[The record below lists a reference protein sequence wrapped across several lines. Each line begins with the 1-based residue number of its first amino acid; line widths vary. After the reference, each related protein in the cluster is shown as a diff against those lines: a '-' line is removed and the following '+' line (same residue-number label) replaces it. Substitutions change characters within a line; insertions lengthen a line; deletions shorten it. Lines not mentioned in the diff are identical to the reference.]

1 MHPSRLLSFAWFLLV
16 PLWVAATHNRAGEI
30 IVCKLNDDP
39 GDLRYQATII
49 TYTKLS
55 SFAADRPELPLYWG
69 DGTLD
74 TIARTDTQD
83 FPAQDLRRSEYVGI
97 HLYAGPGVF
106 ELYMEDPNRNG
117 GVVNVPNSIM
127 VPFTLKTKITIAP
140 VTGHNCSVRFL
151 NPPIQDA
158 CINQPWIH
166 NPAAYDPE
174 GDSLSFEPVI
184 CLGAG
189 GAPIPGYQFPGPNYS
204 INPTTGTITWNAPS
218 VAGEYNLAFKAH
230 EWRRVGRNWVNVGW
244 VIRDMQVTVRP
255 CDNRPPVVQQIRD
268 TCVVVGTVLS
278 FGVNAS
284 DPDAGQNVQLSAFGQ
299 PFVVQDSPATF
310 VAPSPNN
317 PVTGTFTW
325 NTNCSHVRLQ
335 PYQVVFNA
343 ADQGGEITL
352 HDNKSMNIR
361 IVAPAPQNPTAIPN
375 VDVMEL
381 AWEPSV
387 CSNATG
393 YAIYRR
399 QGLYGYSPDHCETGV
414 PAYTGYSY
422 IGSSTGWSNS
432 TYTDNGPL
440 AFGTDY
446 CYMVVALFA
455 GGAESYASVEFCA
468 MLDRQ
473 VPLITKVSV
482 GTTDVSTGVD
492 TVQWTN
498 AYDLD
503 TVARPGPYQFRL
515 YRGVGTTTANELI
528 WTSPLH
534 PFLAHPDTAF
544 LDQGL
549 DTRSTAH
556 VYRVELLGDNG
567 NDVIGSGTVASS
579 VFLQTTPNDEQI
591 TLSWTPNVP
600 WSNTQYEVFRF
611 EAGNW
616 LPVGTTAQQSFTDT
630 DLVNGTEYCYLV
642 VSMGAYSDPT
652 ITAPLTNWSQEVCA
666 VPVDLTPPCVPT
678 VSLDNDCEAPLN
690 TLTWTNPV
698 NTCGDDDTY
707 QYNVYFTDSLGGA
720 PVLIATIT
728 GANDTLFMHTDGSS
742 VAGCYVVTA
751 LDSLGNE
758 SAFSEQ
764 VCGDNCPEYTL
775 PNIFTPNGDRINDL
789 FGPFPYRGV
798 KAIDLTVH
806 NRWGQVVFTATDPDI
821 HWKGTYMDTNEPLPD
836 GVYYYVCQVH
846 FRRLAGDEAMVLKG
860 YVHINGSGA
869 PARMN

>member
-1 MHPSRLLSFAWFLLV
+1 MAWLLV
-16 PLWVAATHNRAGEI
+16 APLWAMATHNRAGEI
-30 IVCKLNDDP
+30 IVCRLN
-39 GDLRYQATII
+39 GMQYQATII

-55 SFAADRPELPLYWG
+55 SIAADRAELPLDWG

-74 TIARTDTQD
+74 TLARTNTVDSPQ
-83 FPAQDLRRSEYVGI
+83 QDLRRNEYVGV
-97 HLYAGPGVF
+97 HTYLGPGIY
-106 ELYMEDPNRNG
+106 ELVMEDPNRNG

-127 VPFTLKTKITIAP
+127 VPFTIKTQLVIAP
-140 VTGHNCSVRFL
+140 NTGHNCSVRFL

-158 CINQPWIH
+158 CENQPWIH
-166 NPAAYDPE
+166 NPAAYDPN
-174 GDSLSFEPVI
+174 GDSLSFEPVV

-189 GAPIPGYQFPGPNYS
+189 GAPIPGYQFPSPNYS
-204 INPTTGTITWNAPS
+204 IDPVSGTITWNAPS
-218 VAGEYNLAFKAH
+218 QQGEYNLAFRVR
-230 EWRRVGRNWVNVGW
+230 EWRKVNNTWVNVGW
-244 VIRDMQVTVRP
+244 VIRDMQVTVVP
-255 CDNRPPVVQQIRD
+255 CDNRPPVIQSLHD
-268 TCVVVGTVLS
+268 TCVVAGTVLS

-284 DPDAGQNVQLSAFGQ
+284 DPDPGQNVLLSAFGQ
-299 PFVVQDSPATF
+299 PFVLPNSPATF
-310 VAPSPNN
+310 VMPSPAN

-335 PYQVVFNA
+335 PYQVVFSA
-343 ADQGGEITL
+343 ADQAAPVTL
-352 HDNKSMNIR
+352 HDNKAMTIR
-361 IVAPAPQNPTAIPN
+361 IVAPAPQNPSATPSGSVI
-375 VDVMEL
+375 EL
-381 AWEPSV
+381 AWDPSV

-422 IGSSTGWSNS
+422 IGGTTGWNNS

-482 GTTDVSTGVD
+482 GVTDVSAGVD

-503 TVARPGPYQFRL
+503 TIARPGPYQFRL
-515 YRGVGTTTANELI
+515 YRGTGTTTANELI

-534 PFLAHPDTAF
+534 PFLAHPDTTF
-544 LDQGL
+544 IDQGL
-549 DTRSTAH
+549 DTRNTPH
-556 VYRVELLGDNG
+556 VYRVELLGNGG

-579 VFLQTTPNDEQI
+579 VFIQAAPNDEQV
-591 TLSWTPNVP
+591 TLSWAPNVP

-611 EAGNW
+611 EAGSW
-616 LPVGTTAQQSFTDT
+616 VPIGTTPQQSFTDT
-630 DLVNGTEYCYLV
+630 GLENGEEYCYLV
-642 VSMGAYSDPT
+642 ISTGAYSDPD
-652 ITAPLTNWSQEVCA
+652 ITAPLVNWSQEVCA
-666 VPVDLTPPCVPT
+666 IPIDLTPPCTPT
-678 VSLDNDCEAPLN
+678 VALDNDCEAPLN

-698 NTCGDDDTY
+698 NACGDIDTY
-707 QYNVYFTDSLGGA
+707 QYNVYFTDSLGGT

-728 GANDTLFMHTDGSS
+728 GASDTVFTHTDGSS

-758 SAFSEQ
+758 SPFSEQ

-821 HWKGTYMDTNEPLPD
+821 DWHGTYMDTNEPLPD
-836 GVYYYVCQVH
+836 GVYYYVCQVY
-846 FRRLAGDEAMVLKG
+846 FKRLSGEEAMVLKG